1 MAHASLARLRQLTT
15 SFFSWWF
22 GELKG
27 LLPQRLVSWLS
38 PPINELALELS
49 GELLF
54 LRHRAGGLER
64 QLGSI
69 RMDAD
74 PETAK
79 SALRPLIA
87 DLDFNRV
94 LVSLRLPSGLALSKI
109 IDLPVAAEEN
119 LRQVLAFEM
128 DRLTPFAAE
137 AVHYD
142 VHVIERDVEN
152 RRIRAE
158 LMVLPRAA
166 VDPTLQSLRSFG
178 LEPDVVALPRRSR
191 ERVPWRLPLASDG
204 VNGGPRL
211 VYRLPIALLGLAALL
226 LTAGVYV
233 GFERQRARN
242 ETLERDVAEARKE
255 AEESRRLQEQIQ
267 QLSGEGTFI
276 IDKKQERPP
285 AVQVLSELTRALPDD
300 TWLYRLRL
308 TSQELQTFGY
318 SPNASAMIGLIEN
331 SSLFSNA
338 QFRAPLTR
346 DQRVDAEQFHIAF
359 QVAPEQAS

>member
-1 MAHASLARLRQLTT
+1 MAHALARVRQLT
-15 SFFSWWF
+15 SAFLSWWF
-22 GELKG
+22 GELKA
-27 LLPQRLVSWLS
+27 LLPTRLIAWLS
-38 PPINELALELS
+38 PSVNELGLELT
-49 GELLF
+49 GQQLI
-54 LRHRAGGLER
+54 LRHRNGGSER

-69 RMDAD
+69 RMDGD

-79 SALRPLIA
+79 STLRPLIA
-87 DLDFNRV
+87 DLDFDRV
-94 LVSLRLPSGLALSKI
+94 LVCLHLPAGLALRKI
-109 IDLPVAAEEN
+109 IDLPAAAEEN

-142 VHVIERDVEN
+142 VHVIERDLEN

-166 VDPTLQSLRSFG
+166 VDPTLETLRHLD
-178 LEPDVVALPRRSR
+178 LEPDVVALPRGSG
-191 ERVPWRLPLASDG
+191 ERMPWRLPLASEG
-204 VNGGPRL
+204 AGGGRRF
-211 VYRLPIALLGLAALL
+211 VYRPSTALVALAAVL

-233 GFERQRARN
+233 AFDRQRARN
-242 ETLERDVAEARKE
+242 ESLERSVAEVRKE

-285 AVQVLSELTRALPDD
+285 VIQVLSELTRTLPDD

-308 TSQELQTFGY
+308 TNQELQTFGY
-318 SPNASAMIGLIEN
+318 SPNASAMIGHIES

-359 QVAPEQAS
+359 QVAPERAS